1 MKRLL
6 VLLALGLT
14 TLSYAQ
20 VSKIEKKITSNVD
33 TNNVNALKLLEEVVN
48 INSGS
53 MNFEGVQNV
62 GQIFKARLDALGFET
77 HWVDGKPFGR
87 AGHLVG
93 YHTGK
98 GTGKTLLLIGH
109 LDTVFELTSPF
120 QKFTMIN
127 DSTAAGPGTSDM
139 KGGDVMIIYSL
150 EALKQAGVLKKH
162 EHHRSND
169 RR

>member
-6 VLLALGLT
+6 ILFVLSLAIQ
-14 TLSYAQ
+14 SQAQ
-20 VSKIEKKITSNVD
+20 VSKIERKITSSVD
-33 TNNVNALKLLEEVVN
+33 ASNNNALKLLEEVVN

-53 MNFEGVQNV
+53 MNFDGVQKV
-62 GQIFKARLDALGFET
+62 GQLFKARLDALGFET

-109 LDTVFELTSPF
+109 LDTVFELASPF

-127 DSTAAGPGTSDM
+127 DSTATGPGTSDM

-150 EALKQAGVLKKH
+150 EALKQAGVLKNMNIIVVMK
-162 EHHRSND
+162 N
-169 RR
+169 